1 MQGVGQGLGQSSDVW
16 TSIFVQET
24 ITESPGAFGHARAE
38 VEGTTS
44 VCEPESRLL
53 THTGSA
59 DHLIQPCSFQNWYR
73 ESPSFVS
80 HPAYSIVLESTNGQT
95 HTVSQ

>member
-1 MQGVGQGLGQSSDVW
+1 MQEVGQGLGQSSDVW
-16 TSIFVQET
+16 TSVFVKET

-44 VCEPESRLL
+44 VCERESRLL

-59 DHLIQPCSFQNWYR
+59 DQLIQPCSFQNWVQR
-73 ESPSFVS
+73 VALVCKPSSVQHRVSP
-80 HPAYSIVLESTNGQT
+80 NGQT
-95 HTVSQ
+95 RTVSQ